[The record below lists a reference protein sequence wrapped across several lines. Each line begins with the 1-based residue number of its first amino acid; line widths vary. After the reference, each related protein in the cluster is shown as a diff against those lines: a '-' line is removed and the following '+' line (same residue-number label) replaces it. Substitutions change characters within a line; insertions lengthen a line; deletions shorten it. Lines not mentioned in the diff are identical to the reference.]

1 MDRREC
7 GRRCCGETCDL
18 GMCKQCTC
26 HSRITHAFSRGR
38 LAQGSR
44 SSTDALNLCVLRP
57 HLHSRHV
64 VTFTVS
70 TRRSTSSTTPSTSS
84 PPTRTTWK
92 HLRNTVDRFTILPS
106 RVHSQVTS
114 PTPPWR
120 LSARRTL
127 LRRQVSVPHIIPLRK
142 SRRSPCSRVRFTILA
157 LDDWLHRCSSTR
169 EKQVSFSPEFITLK
183 EKTPR
188 HTCRTEAR

>member
-1 MDRREC
+1 MVKHVISEC
-7 GRRCCGETCDL
+7 VNSALATVAS
-18 GMCKQCTC
+18 
-26 HSRITHAFSRGR
+26 HTHFLVGAW
-38 LAQGSR
+38 LKAQGAALMLSTFASLDLIFIR
-44 SSTDALNLCVLRP
+44 AMSSPSQSPPDAAHLPQHPAPP
-57 HLHSRHV
+57 HLLRGPHG
-64 VTFTVS
+64 
-70 TRRSTSSTTPSTSS
+70 STSG
-84 PPTRTTWK
+84 
-92 HLRNTVDRFTILPS
+92 NTVDRFTILPS

-157 LDDWLHRCSSTR
+157 MDDWLHRCLSTR